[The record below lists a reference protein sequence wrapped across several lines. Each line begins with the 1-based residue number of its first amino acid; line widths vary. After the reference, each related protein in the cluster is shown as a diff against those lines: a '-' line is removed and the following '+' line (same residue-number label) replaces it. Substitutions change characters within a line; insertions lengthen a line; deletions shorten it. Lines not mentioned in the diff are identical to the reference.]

1 MVCSHTGARFSVQVW
16 ASAYTLAGL
25 KAAPQKGFQK
35 APLCGI
41 LLQTDRSDFCM
52 RKGEQTRERILLRAA
67 GLFNQKGYFGASLS
81 DVMRVTGLQKGGVYN
96 HFESKEKLAL
106 EAFDFALKMITGRI
120 ERALSGHRHAAE
132 RLLALISVF
141 RAYTSGSPI
150 PGGCPVMNTAIESD
164 DAHPGLQRRARHA
177 MNQWRELLRTIV
189 RKGVERKELRP
200 SADADFVATLFI
212 ASLEGAIMLTKLYN
226 DPVHITRVADHLSE
240 YVETTLRA

>member
-1 MVCSHTGARFSVQVW
+1 
-16 ASAYTLAGL
+16 
-25 KAAPQKGFQK
+25 
-35 APLCGI
+35 
-41 LLQTDRSDFCM
+41 M

-106 EAFDFALKMITGRI
+106 EAFDFALKMITGRF
-120 ERALSGHRHAAE
+120 ERALSGKRHAAE

-141 RAYTSGSPI
+141 RAYTTGSPI

-164 DAHPGLQRRARHA
+164 DAHPGLQRRARQA
-177 MNQWRELLRTIV
+177 MNQWRELLCTIV
-189 RKGVERKELRP
+189 RKGVERKELHP

-226 DPVHITRVADHLSE
+226 DPTHITRVADHLSE